1 MPGDVIQIKEKW
13 KTNICQSNRNSLTEE
28 DERILFATDLSDDTD
43 FIISKVKAMRDL
55 THAKLSLIHVV
66 EPLPGYSYA
75 YLGIEDIE
83 GQLIEEARTVLNKL
97 GGKLNVTTEDQWVE
111 VGPTKSKILN
121 VAHEIGSD
129 LIICGSH
136 GRHGLSL
143 LLGST
148 ANAILHGAKCDVL
161 TIRLPE

>member
-1 MPGDVIQIKEKW
+1 MYQH
-13 KTNICQSNRNSLTEE
+13 
-28 DERILFATDLSDDTD
+28 ILFATDLTGDTEYLTE
-43 FIISKVKAMRDL
+43 KVLSIAGY
-55 THAKLSLIHVV
+55 THAKLSLVHVV

-83 GQLIEEARTVLNKL
+83 GQLIKEAKQSMVKL
-97 GGKLNVTTEDQWVE
+97 GVKLNIPDSEQHIE
-111 VGPTKSKILN
+111 VGTTKTKILK
-121 VAHEIGSD
+121 VADEVNAD
-129 LIICGSH
+129 LIVCGSH

-161 TIRLPE
+161 TIRLPEES

>member
-1 MPGDVIQIKEKW
+1 MYKH
-13 KTNICQSNRNSLTEE
+13 
-28 DERILFATDLSDDTD
+28 ILLATDLTDDADYLTD
-43 FIISKVKAMRDL
+43 KVRKIQAL
-55 THAKLSLIHVV
+55 TSAILSIVHIV

-83 GQLIEEARTVLNKL
+83 GQLVDESKNALKKL
-97 GGKLNVTTEDQWVE
+97 GKTLNVPESNHRVE
-111 VGPTKSKILN
+111 IGPTKLRIL
-121 VAHEIGSD
+121 EIAEQCGVD

-161 TIRLPE
+161 TVRLPEENS

>member
-1 MPGDVIQIKEKW
+1 MYKH
-13 KTNICQSNRNSLTEE
+13 
-28 DERILFATDLSDDTD
+28 ILLATDLGDDAD
-43 FIISKVKAMRDL
+43 YILDKVRQVRGY
-55 THAKLSLIHVV
+55 TGAKLSIIHVV

-83 GQLIEEARTVLNKL
+83 EQLITEARTALAAL
-97 GGKLNVTTEDQWVE
+97 GEKLNVNKDDLWIEI
-111 VGPTKSKILN
+111 GPAKTKILK
-121 VAHEIGSD
+121 VADEINAD

-161 TIRLPE
+161 TVRLPDDG

>member
-1 MPGDVIQIKEKW
+1 MYKH
-13 KTNICQSNRNSLTEE
+13 
-28 DERILFATDLSDDTD
+28 ILFATDLADDTSYLLD
-43 FIISKVKAMRDL
+43 KVRAVRGL
-55 THAKLSLIHVV
+55 TGAKLSLIHVV

-83 GQLIEEARTVLNKL
+83 GQLIEEARTGLTKL
-97 GGKLNVTTEDQWVE
+97 GEQLSVNKDDQWVE
-111 VGPTKSKILN
+111 VGPTKSKIQN
-121 VAHEIGSD
+121 IAQEIGAD
-129 LIICGSH
+129 LIVCGSH

-161 TIRLPE
+161 VVRLPE

>member
-1 MPGDVIQIKEKW
+1 MYKH
-13 KTNICQSNRNSLTEE
+13 
-28 DERILFATDLSDDTD
+28 ILFATDLSEDTD
-43 FIISKVKAMRDL
+43 YIIKKVKDIRSL
-55 THAKLSLIHVV
+55 TNAKLSMVHVV

-83 GQLIEEARTVLNKL
+83 GQLIEEAKMGLSKL
-97 GGKLNVTTEDQWVE
+97 GEQLNIQAQDQWVE
-111 VGPTKSKILN
+111 VGPTKSKILG
-121 VAHEIGSD
+121 VANDIGAD
-129 LIICGSH
+129 LIVCGSH

>member
-1 MPGDVIQIKEKW
+1 MYK
-13 KTNICQSNRNSLTEE
+13 S
-28 DERILFATDLSDDTD
+28 ILFATDLTEETD
-43 FIISKVKAMRDL
+43 FLINKVRMMRDL
-55 THAKLSLIHVV
+55 VKARLSLIHVV

-83 GQLIEEARTVLNKL
+83 GQLINEARVSIEKL
-97 GGKLNVTTEDQWVE
+97 GERLQVEPNNQFIE
-111 VGPTKSKILN
+111 VGPTKTKILKAAED
-121 VAHEIGSD
+121 VQAD

-161 TIRLPE
+161 TVRLPEEH

>member
-1 MPGDVIQIKEKW
+1 MYKH
-13 KTNICQSNRNSLTEE
+13 
-28 DERILFATDLSDDTD
+28 ILFATDLTDDTD
-43 FIISKVKAMRDL
+43 YILTKVRGMRGF
-55 THAKLSLIHVV
+55 TGAKLSLIHVV

-83 GQLIEEARTVLNKL
+83 GQLIEESKSALAKL
-97 GGKLNVTTEDQWVE
+97 GTDLKVEPQNQWVE
-111 VGPTKSKILN
+111 VGPTKSKILE
-121 VAHEIGSD
+121 VAKDIKAD

-161 TIRLPE
+161 TVRLPE

>member
-1 MPGDVIQIKEKW
+1 MYKQ
-13 KTNICQSNRNSLTEE
+13 
-28 DERILFATDLSDDTD
+28 ILFATDLTEETAYL
-43 FIISKVKAMRDL
+43 IEKVRAIRGF
-55 THAKLSLIHVV
+55 TGAKLSLIHVV

-83 GQLIEEARTVLNKL
+83 GQLIEEARQAIQKL
-97 GGKLNVTTEDQWVE
+97 GEQLNVMPDDQVIE
-111 VGPTKSKILN
+111 VGPTKTKILN
-121 VAHEIGSD
+121 VADNIHAD

-148 ANAILHGAKCDVL
+148 ANAVLHGAKCDVL
-161 TIRLPE
+161 TVRLPEER

>member
-1 MPGDVIQIKEKW
+1 MYKH
-13 KTNICQSNRNSLTEE
+13 
-28 DERILFATDLSDDTD
+28 ILFATDLSEDTD
-43 FIISKVKAMRDL
+43 YVIKKVKAIRDL
-55 THAKLSLIHVV
+55 TNAKLSVVHVV

-83 GQLIEEARTVLNKL
+83 GQLIDESKAGLAKL
-97 GGKLNVTTEDQWVE
+97 GEQLNISAQDQWVE
-111 VGPTKSKILN
+111 VGPTKSKILG
-121 VAHEIGSD
+121 VASDVGAD
-129 LIICGSH
+129 LIMCGSH

-161 TIRLPE
+161 TVRLPEA

>member
-1 MPGDVIQIKEKW
+1 MLFMYKQ
-13 KTNICQSNRNSLTEE
+13 
-28 DERILFATDLSDDTD
+28 ILFATDLTEETEYLID
-43 FIISKVKAMRDL
+43 KVRTL
-55 THAKLSLIHVV
+55 RGYTGAKLSIIHVV

-83 GQLIEEARTVLNKL
+83 GQLIEEAKQSLEKL
-97 GGKLNVTTEDQWVE
+97 SDQLAVAKADQYVV
-111 VGPTKSKILN
+111 VGPTKTKILS
-121 VAHEIGSD
+121 VADDVHAD

-161 TIRLPE
+161 TVRLPEEN

>member
-1 MPGDVIQIKEKW
+1 MYKH
-13 KTNICQSNRNSLTEE
+13 L
-28 DERILFATDLSDDTD
+28 LFATDLTEETD
-43 FIISKVKAMRDL
+43 FVINKVLGMRDY
-55 THAKLSLIHVV
+55 TGTKLSLIHVV
-66 EPLPGYSYA
+66 EPMPGYSYA

-83 GQLIEEARTVLNKL
+83 GQLIEEARDALSKL
-97 GGKLNVTTEDQWVE
+97 AAKLNVGPKDQWIE
-111 VGPTKSKILN
+111 VGPTKSKILK
-121 VAHEIGSD
+121 VAEDVHAD

-161 TIRLPE
+161 TVRLPEA

>member
-1 MPGDVIQIKEKW
+1 MYK
-13 KTNICQSNRNSLTEE
+13 
-28 DERILFATDLSDDTD
+28 RILFATDLTEETEYLID
-43 FIISKVKAMRDL
+43 KVRAIRGF
-55 THAKLSLIHVV
+55 TGAKLSLVHVV

-83 GQLIEEARTVLNKL
+83 GQLIEESRTALAKL
-97 GGKLNVTTEDQWVE
+97 GNQLLVDGKDQWVE
-111 VGPTKSKILN
+111 VGPTKSKILMIAEN
-121 VAHEIGSD
+121 VGAD

-161 TIRLPE
+161 TVRLPE

>member
-1 MPGDVIQIKEKW
+1 MYKH
-13 KTNICQSNRNSLTEE
+13 
-28 DERILFATDLSDDTD
+28 ILFATDLSDDTD
-43 FIISKVKAMRDL
+43 YLIEKVKAVRSL
-55 THAKLSLIHVV
+55 TGAQLSLVHVV

-83 GQLIEEARTVLNKL
+83 GQLIEEARQTIAKL
-97 GGKLNVTTEDQWVE
+97 SEKLNVGKTDQFVE
-111 VGPTKSKILN
+111 VGPTKTKILKIADDVN
-121 VAHEIGSD
+121 AD

-161 TIRLPE
+161 TVRLPESTD

>member
-1 MPGDVIQIKEKW
+1 MYKH
-13 KTNICQSNRNSLTEE
+13 
-28 DERILFATDLSDDTD
+28 ILFATDLTD
-43 FIISKVKAMRDL
+43 ETEYVVEKVRAMRGF
-55 THAKLSLIHVV
+55 TGAKLSIVHVV

-83 GQLIEEARTVLNKL
+83 GQLIEEARQSIEKL
-97 GGKLNVTTEDQWVE
+97 GAKLNVPSSDQFVE
-111 VGPTKSKILN
+111 VGPTKTKILKIADD
-121 VAHEIGSD
+121 VGAD

-161 TIRLPE
+161 TVRLPEEQ

>member
-1 MPGDVIQIKEKW
+1 MYKH
-13 KTNICQSNRNSLTEE
+13 
-28 DERILFATDLSDDTD
+28 ILYATDLTEDTE
-43 FIISKVKAMRDL
+43 FLIEKVRSMKQL
-55 THAKLSLIHVV
+55 TNSKLSLVHVV

-83 GQLIEEARTVLNKL
+83 GQLLEEARQSIAKL
-97 GGKLNVTTEDQWVE
+97 GGRLNIDKNDQHIE
-111 VGPTKSKILN
+111 VGPTKIKILK
-121 VAHEIGSD
+121 VAEDVKAD

-148 ANAILHGAKCDVL
+148 ANAILHGATCDVL
-161 TIRLPE
+161 TVRLPEEQ

>member
-1 MPGDVIQIKEKW
+1 MYKH
-13 KTNICQSNRNSLTEE
+13 
-28 DERILFATDLSDDTD
+28 ILFATDLTDDTNYL
-43 FIISKVKAMRDL
+43 ISKVRSMQSYAGS
-55 THAKLSLIHVV
+55 KLSIVHVV

-75 YLGIEDIE
+75 YLGVEDIE
-83 GQLIEEARTVLNKL
+83 GQLIEESRTALTKL
-97 GGKLNVTTEDQWVE
+97 AEDLSVKKEDQWVE
-111 VGPTKSKILN
+111 VGPTKSKILK
-121 VAHEIGSD
+121 VAEEIGAD

-161 TIRLPE
+161 TVRLPE

>member
-1 MPGDVIQIKEKW
+1 MYKH
-13 KTNICQSNRNSLTEE
+13 
-28 DERILFATDLSDDTD
+28 ILFAADLTEDTD
-43 FIISKVKAMRDL
+43 YLVAKVRDVCKL
-55 THAKLSLIHVV
+55 TGAKLSLIHVV

-83 GQLIEEARTVLNKL
+83 GQLINEARQAIEKL
-97 GGKLNVTTEDQWVE
+97 GENLKVPQTDQFIE
-111 VGPTKSKILN
+111 VGPTKTKILK
-121 VAHEIGSD
+121 VAEDVHAD
-129 LIICGSH
+129 LIMCGSH

-161 TIRLPE
+161 TVRLPEE

>member
-1 MPGDVIQIKEKW
+1 MYKH
-13 KTNICQSNRNSLTEE
+13 
-28 DERILFATDLSDDTD
+28 ILFATDLSEEADYILD
-43 FIISKVKAMRDL
+43 KVRGMQKYSGAQ
-55 THAKLSLIHVV
+55 LSLVHVV

-83 GQLIEEARTVLNKL
+83 EQLINEAREMLAKFGEKL
-97 GGKLNVTTEDQWVE
+97 GVPKQQQWIE
-111 VGPTKSKILN
+111 IGPAKVKILK
-121 VAHEIGSD
+121 VVDEIKAD

-161 TIRLPE
+161 TVRLPDNGN

>member
-1 MPGDVIQIKEKW
+1 MYKH
-13 KTNICQSNRNSLTEE
+13 
-28 DERILFATDLSDDTD
+28 ILFATDLSEDTE
-43 FIISKVKAMRDL
+43 FVIGRVRSMRGY
-55 THAKLSLIHVV
+55 TGARLSLVHVV

-83 GQLIEEARTVLNKL
+83 GQLIDESKNALGKL
-97 GGKLNVTTEDQWVE
+97 GQELSVDSKDQWVE
-111 VGPTKSKILN
+111 VGPTKLKILD
-121 VAHEIGSD
+121 VAQDIGAD

-161 TIRLPE
+161 TVRLPE

>member
-1 MPGDVIQIKEKW
+1 MY
-13 KTNICQSNRNSLTEE
+13 NH
-28 DERILFATDLSDDTD
+28 ILFATDLTD
-43 FIISKVKAMRDL
+43 ETEYLLEKVN
-55 THAKLSLIHVV
+55 KLRAVSSATLSIVHVV

-83 GQLIEEARTVLNKL
+83 GQLIDESKAALAKMGERL
-97 GGKLNVTTEDQWVE
+97 GVNVKNQWVE
-111 VGPTKSKILN
+111 IGPTKSRILE
-121 VAHEIGSD
+121 VAQNIGAD

-148 ANAILHGAKCDVL
+148 ANAVLHGAKCDVL
-161 TIRLPE
+161 TVRLPEKE

>member
-1 MPGDVIQIKEKW
+1 MYQ
-13 KTNICQSNRNSLTEE
+13 
-28 DERILFATDLSDDTD
+28 RILFATDLREDTD
-43 FIISKVKAMRDL
+43 FIMKKVIGLQKYTDAVL
-55 THAKLSLIHVV
+55 HLVFVI

-83 GQLIEEARTVLNKL
+83 GQLIKEGRDSIQKL
-97 GGKLNVTTEDQWVE
+97 GQKLGVSVQNQFVE
-111 VGPTKSKILN
+111 IGPTKTQILK
-121 VAHEIGSD
+121 VADDVNAD
-129 LIICGSH
+129 LIVLGSH

-161 TIRLPE
+161 TVRLPE

>member
-1 MPGDVIQIKEKW
+1 MYKHILFASD
-13 KTNICQSNRNSLTEE
+13 LTEE
-28 DERILFATDLSDDTD
+28 TQYIIDKVRTIRGYTGAT
-43 FIISKVKAMRDL
+43 
-55 THAKLSLIHVV
+55 LSLIHVV

-83 GQLIEEARTVLNKL
+83 GQLIAEARQAIEKL
-97 GGKLNVTTEDQWVE
+97 GVKLNVAKGDQFVE
-111 VGPTKSKILN
+111 VGPTKTKILAMADN
-121 VAHEIGSD
+121 IKAD
-129 LIICGSH
+129 LIVCGSH

-161 TIRLPE
+161 TVRLPEEQ

>member
-1 MPGDVIQIKEKW
+1 KLCLPKQLPLSEHIRIVMYKH
-13 KTNICQSNRNSLTEE
+13 
-28 DERILFATDLSDDTD
+28 ILFATDLTD
-43 FIISKVKAMRDL
+43 ETEYVIEKVRTL
-55 THAKLSLIHVV
+55 RGYTNAKLSMVHVV

-83 GQLIEEARTVLNKL
+83 GQLIEEARQSIEKL
-97 GGKLNVTTEDQWVE
+97 GTTLNVNKDDLFIE
-111 VGPTKSKILN
+111 VGPTKTKILKIADD
-121 VAHEIGSD
+121 VGAD

-161 TIRLPE
+161 TVRLPEES

>member
-1 MPGDVIQIKEKW
+1 MYKH
-13 KTNICQSNRNSLTEE
+13 
-28 DERILFATDLSDDTD
+28 ILFATDLTEDTSYL
-43 FIISKVKAMRDL
+43 INKVTAIKAL
-55 THAKLSLIHVV
+55 TNAKLSLIHVV

-83 GQLIEEARTVLNKL
+83 GQLISEARQSIERL
-97 GGKLNVTTEDQWVE
+97 GKSLGVDAPQQFIEI
-111 VGPTKSKILN
+111 GPTKTKILN
-121 VAHEIGSD
+121 VAEDLGAD

-161 TIRLPE
+161 TVRLPEEQ

>member
-1 MPGDVIQIKEKW
+1 MYKH
-13 KTNICQSNRNSLTEE
+13 
-28 DERILFATDLSDDTD
+28 ILLATDLTEDTEYV
-43 FIISKVKAMRDL
+43 IEKVRELRSL
-55 THAKLSLIHVV
+55 THAKLSIIHVV

-83 GQLIEEARTVLNKL
+83 GQLIDEAKQSIEKL
-97 GGKLNVTTEDQWVE
+97 GQRLNVGASDLFVE
-111 VGPTKSKILN
+111 IGPTKTKILKIADDVN
-121 VAHEIGSD
+121 AD
-129 LIICGSH
+129 LIVCGSH

-161 TIRLPE
+161 TVRLPESTD

>member
-1 MPGDVIQIKEKW
+1 MYKH
-13 KTNICQSNRNSLTEE
+13 
-28 DERILFATDLSDDTD
+28 ILFATDLTEETAYL
-43 FIISKVKAMRDL
+43 IEKVRSIRGF
-55 THAKLSLIHVV
+55 TGAKLSLIHVV

-83 GQLIEEARTVLNKL
+83 GQLIEEARQAIEKL
-97 GGKLNVTTEDQWVE
+97 GTQLNVPKESQFIE
-111 VGPTKSKILN
+111 VGPTKIKILK
-121 VAHEIGSD
+121 VAEEVGAD

-161 TIRLPE
+161 TVRLPE

>member
-1 MPGDVIQIKEKW
+1 MYK
-13 KTNICQSNRNSLTEE
+13 N
-28 DERILFATDLSDDTD
+28 ILFATDLTEDTEYL
-43 FIISKVKAMRDL
+43 IEKVR
-55 THAKLSLIHVV
+55 TIRGYTGAKLSLIHVV

-83 GQLIEEARTVLNKL
+83 GQLIEEARQSLQKL
-97 GGKLNVTTEDQWVE
+97 ATAFNVEASSIFVE
-111 VGPTKSKILN
+111 VGPTKTKILK
-121 VAHEIGSD
+121 VADEVNAD
-129 LIICGSH
+129 LLICGSH

-161 TIRLPE
+161 TVRLPELE

>member
-1 MPGDVIQIKEKW
+1 MYKH
-13 KTNICQSNRNSLTEE
+13 
-28 DERILFATDLSDDTD
+28 ILFATDLTEDTEYLLH
-43 FIISKVKAMRDL
+43 KVREIQNA
-55 THAKLSLIHVV
+55 TNAKLSLIHVV

-83 GQLIEEARTVLNKL
+83 GQLIDEAKQSMQKL
-97 GGKLNVTTEDQWVE
+97 ADQLKVGKTDQFVE
-111 VGPTKSKILN
+111 VGPTKTKILGIADN
-121 VAHEIGSD
+121 VNAD

-161 TIRLPE
+161 TVRLPEEQ